1 MYLFSIFFLLQYYKP
16 EGIPDRK
23 CEHDV
28 CALCGNQF
36 LVKVGQEGVI
46 ENTYKL
52 TCSHEY
58 VNISIFN
65 ALSFYRSKIIL
76 DRPNHFGR
84 VWIVL
89 DLSNSF

>member
-1 MYLFSIFFLLQYYKP
+1 MREMNKWTNDLFLFLFFPLQYYKP

-58 VNISIFN
+58 VNISIFYMN
-65 ALSFYRSKIIL
+65 GLFRACM
-76 DRPNHFGR
+76 H
-84 VWIVL
+84 
-89 DLSNSF
+89 